1 MSKNN
6 IFKKFLYLE
15 LKKEYI
21 VHIQYTVYVYIK
33 FIRLTYTYIYIYHTN
48 DIYTYHTNIIV

>member
-33 FIRLTYTYIYIYHTN
+33 FIRLTYTYIYIY
-48 DIYTYHTNIIV
+48 IYHTNIIV